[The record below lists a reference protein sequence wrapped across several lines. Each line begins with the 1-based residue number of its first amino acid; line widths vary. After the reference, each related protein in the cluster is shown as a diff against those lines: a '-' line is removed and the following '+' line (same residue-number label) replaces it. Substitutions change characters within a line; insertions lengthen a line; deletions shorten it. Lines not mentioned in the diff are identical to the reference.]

1 MVHISSEITTLKSVI
16 VHCPGDE
23 HRFVSPHNILEWVP
37 ENGSLVHNPDY
48 LLFDDLIQPE
58 RAANEHHQLTNVLSY
73 FTGKDNTIQ
82 FTDLLHEILDNLET
96 RTDLINECCLLES
109 ESYNHELS
117 NSKKS
122 ELNSMNSDNL
132 IHVLLSGSDIYNDE
146 ISYFKY
152 PVPNLIF
159 TRDIAAVVG
168 NTILLTWGRR
178 RVRKRENILAKFVI
192 AHHPS
197 FNDVNIY
204 DFHQKH
210 PQLSVEGGDIIV
222 FGEGAICIGMSERT
236 PSETIDALLPLFFEQ
251 GFTHVYAVDLP
262 KLRSLM
268 HLDTIFTRINKDEAL
283 VYPPLFLDGVYKG
296 QSIMTYRLQE
306 GDTVANSSPDSKTLL
321 ELLAEDGI
329 ALNPIKCGGNSPLN
343 QDREQWTE
351 GANAFAIKPGVIIG
365 YERNIKTLE
374 ELRNNGYTVTTAQT
388 FLADPQRFEEGKVMI
403 TIEGSELSRGR
414 GGARCLTLPLIREM
428 NYE

>member
-1 MVHISSEITTLKSVI
+1 
-16 VHCPGDE
+16 
-23 HRFVSPHNILEWVP
+23 N
-37 ENGSLVHNPDY
+37 
-48 LLFDDLIQPE
+48 
-58 RAANEHHQLTNVLSY
+58 
-73 FTGKDNTIQ
+73 DNTIQ
-82 FTDLLHEILDNLET
+82 FTDLLHEILDDGDT
-96 RTDLINECCLLES
+96 RKGLIDECCFLEA

-132 IHVLLSGSDIYNDE
+132 IHVLLSGSDIHNDE

-329 ALNPIKCGGNSPLN
+329 VLNPIKCGGDSPLN

-351 GANAFAIKPGVIIG
+351 GANTFAIKPGVIIG

-388 FLADPQRFEEGKVMI
+388 FLADPQRFEQGKVMI

>member
-132 IHVLLSGSDIYNDE
+132 IHVLLSGSDIHNDE